1 VTSSNNY
8 LSDSGRSIPVSGSP
22 SLVRAVFHP
31 IFDPA
36 FVIGVMKR
44 KDLYRGFIIVIG
56 ILVAMLAY
64 ATESVA
70 QVHAGYMY
78 AKVHTDKTTYTGPI
92 RWGSDEVFWSDLFNA
107 SKGKNSYAK
116 YVPAEEENKSFDW
129 TFSSIWEDKAT
140 THQFT
145 CQFGNIKEIVPMG
158 SDALLKLK
166 NGTELHLDGSG
177 YSDIGTKVQ
186 IIDEELGVVSIAWDK
201 IKRVEFL
208 PTPKLE
214 RVFGLPLYG
223 TVEGTRRE
231 KFTGFILWD
240 NDERVLSDKLDGDS
254 NEGDVA
260 LPFSNIASIMKDGDG
275 SEVTLKS
282 GRKLFLK
289 GSNDVNSENRGVWV
303 VNPDYGIIKFS
314 WKSFKNVTFSE
325 APGSGVAYD
334 QYTSP
339 KAMLATV
346 SLLDG
351 KSVTGSIIYD
361 IDETFDFELIEG
373 KENDVEYS
381 IPLRNIKRI
390 TPKNFDYSQLEL
402 VSGQTILLGGMR
414 DVSEGN
420 SGLLV
425 FTKEKKDPVYIPWKK
440 VDEIKFQ

>member
-1 VTSSNNY
+1 M
-8 LSDSGRSIPVSGSP
+8 SDSGYCIPDSGNLY
-22 SLVRAVFHP
+22 LVRVVIHP
-31 IFDPA
+31 IFEPA
-36 FVIGVMKR
+36 FVISVMKR
-44 KDLYRGFIIVIG
+44 KDLYRGFILVIG
-56 ILVAMLAY
+56 ILVAMLAF
-64 ATESVA
+64 ATESKA
-70 QVHAGYMY
+70 QSHSGYMY
-78 AKVHTDKTTYTGPI
+78 AKVHTDRTTYTGPI
-92 RWGSDEVFWSDLFNA
+92 RWGTDEVFWSDLFNA

-116 YVPAEEENKSFDW
+116 YIPAEEENRSFDW

-166 NGTELHLDGSG
+166 NGTELRLDGDG
-177 YSDIGTKVQ
+177 YTDIGTKVQ
-186 IIDEELGVVSIAWDK
+186 ILDEELGVISLAWEK
-201 IKRVEFL
+201 IVRVEFL
-208 PTPKLE
+208 PTPKLD

-223 TVEGTRRE
+223 TVEGVRRE

-240 NDERVLSDKLDGDS
+240 NDERVLSDKLDGDTR
-254 NEGDVA
+254 EGDVA
-260 LPFSNIASIMKDGDG
+260 IKFSDIASIVKEGDG

-303 VNPDYGIIKFS
+303 VNPEYGIIKFS
-314 WKSFKNVTFSE
+314 WKSFRQATFSE
-325 APGSGVAYD
+325 APGSGLAYD
-334 QYTSP
+334 QYTPP
-339 KAMLATV
+339 KAMQATI

-351 KSVTGSIIYD
+351 KPVTGSIIYD
-361 IDETFDFELIEG
+361 IDEAFDFELIEG

-402 VSGQTILLGGMR
+402 VSGQTLLLGGMR

-440 VDEIKFQ
+440 IDEIKFQ